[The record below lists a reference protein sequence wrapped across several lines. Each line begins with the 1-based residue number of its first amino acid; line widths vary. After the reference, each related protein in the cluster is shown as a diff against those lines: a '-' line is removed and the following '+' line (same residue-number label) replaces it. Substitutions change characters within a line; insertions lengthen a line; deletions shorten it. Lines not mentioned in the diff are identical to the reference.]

1 MNAILLITAS
11 FLSGIIS
18 FYLRNDILRRGLL
31 IACACFHLGL
41 SCVSWFWRPQ
51 GFLSEWFAFDTM
63 SMIFLTITSMLFFGA
78 SLYGIQYLADE
89 GRRNQ
94 GTVGDK
100 RFFSREAVFSG
111 CLLIFLS
118 MMTMV
123 ITSQQLALLW
133 VGVEATTLAS
143 APLIYFHRTR
153 RSLEAMWKYLLI
165 CSVGI
170 AIALLGI
177 LFLAVAD
184 NNKSGMLL
192 SGLLTNAAALN
203 VTWLKAAFLLLFVG
217 YGTKMGLAPLHTWLP
232 DAHSE
237 APSLVSALLSGA
249 LLNCAFLGII
259 RIYQICVAAGLRDF
273 CQEIFVFFGLLS
285 VALAAV
291 FILRQRDYKRMLAY
305 SSVEHMGIMTLGLGL
320 GGWAVFGSFV
330 NMLGHSLTKAGLFF
344 VAGNILSYFKTKN
357 ISDVRGLLNQGTRQ
371 TGILWIAGF
380 LLITGMPP
388 SAIFLGKFMILKE
401 MISQGRYW
409 IAVLFLG
416 ALALIFMGMAR
427 IFISMTQGHPVEMTE
442 KRIYRE
448 DNSFFRWAIPM
459 LFFVLA
465 VSLGVYLPKW
475 LVASVEVIVKG
486 FGV

>member
-1 MNAILLITAS
+1 MNAILLIAAP

-18 FYLRNDILRRGLL
+18 FCTRNDILRRGLL
-31 IACACFHLGL
+31 IACAAFHLGL
-41 SCVSWFWRPQ
+41 SCVSWFRCPQ
-51 GFLSEWFAFDTM
+51 GFLSEWFAFDVI
-63 SMIFLTITSMLFFGA
+63 SMIFLTITSILFFGA
-78 SLYGIQYLADE
+78 SLYGIKYLADE
-89 GRRNQ
+89 SRHNKGV
-94 GTVGDK
+94 VGDK
-100 RFFSREAVFSG
+100 RFFSLEAVFSG

-118 MMTMV
+118 MMTM
-123 ITSQQLALLW
+123 IIASQHLALFW

-184 NNKSGMLL
+184 NNKSEMLL
-192 SGLLTNAAALN
+192 LGLLTNAATLN

-237 APSLVSALLSGA
+237 APSVVSALLSGA

-259 RIYQICVAAGLRDF
+259 RIYQICVAAGLREF
-273 CQEIFVFFGLLS
+273 CQDVFVLFGLLS
-285 VALAAV
+285 VVLAAV

-320 GGWAVFGSFV
+320 GGWAVFGSFA

-344 VAGNILSYFKTKN
+344 VAGNILSCFKTKN

-371 TGILWIAGF
+371 TGILWITGF
-380 LLITGMPP
+380 FLITGMPP
-388 SAIFLGKFMILKE
+388 SAVFLGKFMIIKE
-401 MISQGRYW
+401 MISQGHYW

-416 ALALIFMGMAR
+416 ALALIFIGMAR
-427 IFISMTQGHPVEMTE
+427 IFISMTHGHPVEITE
-442 KRIYRE
+442 KRICHE
-448 DNSFFRWAIPM
+448 GNFSLRWIVPM
-459 LFFVLA
+459 LFFILA
-465 VSLGVYLPKW
+465 VGLGVYLPKW
-475 LVASVEVIVKG
+475 LVVSVEVIMKG